1 MLTFE
6 QGFVSQVRAPFW
18 SPDGKYLAAQACGGR
33 CLAVRD
39 AVSGTSREIPIFYTL
54 DPRWSPD
61 GRTFIAAARDRRGRN
76 GIFRIDTASGQPTLV
91 VLGPGFNAQP
101 QWLPDGATIVYRDGP
116 RIMTVGLDGNA
127 SREIASVP
135 RLRTIEVSPDGR
147 TIAYIVDPAQ
157 GTAGRARR
165 FGSSRR
171 QEARHAS
178 SCLLQKEDTGAKSFS
193 GLTWARDGGSVL
205 VAAEQRCAV
214 VPVADPRRRTSTA
227 PPRDGYERVA
237 GGRLRHTVH
246 ALAGRLDAGVPV
258 CGGERGRGLGARRRP
273 VRDPRAAMMSWRSRA
288 PTP

>member
-1 MLTFE
+1 M
-6 QGFVSQVRAPFW
+6 
-18 SPDGKYLAAQACGGR
+18 
-33 CLAVRD
+33 
-39 AVSGTSREIPIFYTL
+39 
-54 DPRWSPD
+54 
-61 GRTFIAAARDRRGRN
+61 
-76 GIFRIDTASGQPTLV
+76 

-157 GTAGRARR
+157 GTAGRASLWIVPTA
-165 FGSSRR
+165 GGA
-171 QEARHAS
+171 ARELLPAS
-178 SCLLQKEDTGAKSFS
+178 EGGTGTNVR

-205 VAAEQRCAV
+205 VARNSDARWYLWQIHVDGRA
-214 VPVADPRRRTSTA
+214 PRRLEMDTNAWPADAFDTRFTLSPDGST
-227 PPRDGYERVA
+227 
-237 GGRLRHTVH
+237 
-246 ALAGRLDAGVPV
+246 LAFLYWQQ
-258 CGGERGRGLGARRRP
+258 RGRGLGARRRP